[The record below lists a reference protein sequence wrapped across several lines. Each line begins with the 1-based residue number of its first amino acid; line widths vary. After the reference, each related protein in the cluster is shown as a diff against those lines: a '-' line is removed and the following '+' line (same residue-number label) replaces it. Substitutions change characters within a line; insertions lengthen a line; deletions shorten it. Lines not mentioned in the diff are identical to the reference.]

1 MKWKATPHL
10 AQTFLRSHVALVS
23 AMETVVVLPCWNTQS
38 GIWRRTQYKYFK
50 IALFIDFYVW
60 SSFVLHVCG
69 VSGRQELFSLSN
81 EETDLEGLIE
91 DSRGR

>member
-23 AMETVVVLPCWNTQS
+23 AVEIVVVPLLEHRVACGEEHNTDIS
-38 GIWRRTQYKYFK
+38 EL
-50 IALFIDFYVW
+50 LFIDFYVW
-60 SSFVLHVCG
+60 SRLFLIYVG
-69 VSGRQELFSLSN
+69 YWEDELFSLSN